1 MQISGLN
8 KFFPLAIIVALVVFS
23 IFIIKDLFVAL
34 LSAFILAFMMHPLYK
49 KFNKRMHK
57 TISATLC
64 VIIIILIVIIPLVLI
79 AGTAITQLSES
90 INTPTITEAI
100 SSLADLP
107 IISNFH
113 LPIKDIAQRAVVLII
128 NFLQSTL
135 SRIPQMAVTILVI
148 IFGTYYFLVDW
159 EKITSK
165 LKYYIPTKD
174 KEKLSKE
181 ISIATKNIIYGTLL
195 IALIEF
201 IFAGLAFW
209 LLGIKF
215 AFVYATLIA
224 IFAFIPGLG
233 PIIVWVP
240 LAIYFAVKSLLVKA
254 ALVTVIG
261 IILSFYIDSIL
272 RAQISGKK
280 ANIHPFL
287 MLVGIIGGITVFG
300 IFGFIIGPIILV
312 VTIQILEDIVKER
325 NL

>member
-240 LAIYFAVKSLLVKA
+240 LAIYFAVNSLLVKA
-254 ALVTVIG
+254 A
-261 IILSFYIDSIL
+261 
-272 RAQISGKK
+272 
-280 ANIHPFL
+280 
-287 MLVGIIGGITVFG
+287 
-300 IFGFIIGPIILV
+300 
-312 VTIQILEDIVKER
+312 
-325 NL
+325 